1 MNIVRSEEWFVQVFN
16 SNFDPLRNYLY
27 YLSGDSAWTD
37 DALQQVFL
45 VVWERRDM
53 LKEETLR
60 PFMFK
65 VARNLFLRQKRR
77 DSVVLKFE
85 RLQNDSQDFDTPEQL
100 MESRQFSEQ
109 LETALSGL
117 PEKCRTVFLMSR
129 LDEMQ
134 NRQIAEALGV
144 SVKAVEKHI
153 TRALKILRKV
163 LSIEERDANGTEKQG
178 RKYLGIFF

>member
-16 SNFDPLRNYLY
+16 SNYDPLRNYLY

-37 DALQQVFL
+37 DAVQQVFL
-45 VVWERRDM
+45 VVWERRDTM
-53 LKEETLR
+53 QEETLR

-65 VARNLFLRQKRR
+65 VARNLFLKQKRS

-85 RLQNDSQDFDTPEQL
+85 RMQNDSQDYDTPEQL
-100 MESRQFSEQ
+100 MEDRQFAEQ
-109 LETALSGL
+109 LEAALSGL

-129 LDEMQ
+129 MDDMQ
-134 NRQIAEALGV
+134 NRQIADSLGI

-153 TRALKILRKV
+153 TKALKILRKV
-163 LSIEERDANGTEKQG
+163 LSIEEKDANHTEKQG
-178 RKYLGIFF
+178 RNYLGIFF